1 MDHDLRYDPEE
12 TQHNLPAV
20 DVPAKPTPALD
31 GATWMQEV
39 DHRLRV
45 LEQTVIRLADAVQ
58 VLILR
63 LDDGK

>member
-20 DVPAKPTPALD
+20 AAPTMPSTAPD
-31 GATWMQEV
+31 DATWMQAV

-45 LEQTVIRLADAVQ
+45 LEAAVNRIADHVQ